1 MKKLPPA
8 LVALFGLLVCAP
20 AQAQQP
26 GNPVYFGARIG
37 LMDPDV
43 RGFDEATNL
52 GLFVGYTLMQDT
64 RGALAIEGE
73 YTRTFD
79 DGEVNRA
86 GVTSDWE
93 IETLAAYLAYRTAG
107 DVYLKAKAGY
117 GWWDLSVDRIV
128 TGAENDDWDLT
139 FGAGVGFRLSRKAGL
154 EVEYAVIQEDIN
166 FLGLGFFTHF

>member
-1 MKKLPPA
+1 MKKLSA
-8 LVALFGLLVCAP
+8 VLVALIGIVAFVP

-26 GNPVYFGARIG
+26 SNPLYFGAKIG

-52 GLFVGYTLMQDT
+52 GLFVGYTLIQDT
-64 RGALAIEGE
+64 RGSLALEGE
-73 YTRTFD
+73 YTRTFS
-79 DGEVNRA
+79 DGDVNRA
-86 GVTSDWE
+86 GVRTDWD

-117 GWWDLSVDRIV
+117 GWWDVSVGRGV
-128 TGAENDDWDLT
+128 TAAEDDDWDLT
-139 FGAGVGFRLSRKAGL
+139 FGAGVGFRLTRKAGI

-166 FLGLGFFTHF
+166 FLSLGFFTHF